1 MLHTTSTKRGKAY
14 NKETAMKTNKVKIIS
29 LLATTILAAMLF
41 PANAAAKY
49 DTGAGNCLSLPVI
62 WSEGVTKILRG
73 VYGEPVFNGA
83 SFPVTDENGDTVVW
97 YLQQDEANVWQAE
110 SASSNQPLD
119 ITSIDWG
126 DNLEAHPWTIRS
138 IVRTEIT
145 LYQDITNDPMLAFEM
160 AHLWGEGTTE
170 MWATNGITYP
180 SNEATVYSTLARFT
194 IQKLTVVPYD
204 EAGLPIDNGTLGLA
218 WDATQGQWS
227 GPVAKTLYNSAVWEA
242 EGVTGKAL
250 ASIYSAEI
258 NIPGKVIYGY
268 NWNLRKNNDGVGF
281 YRLTFSLDAVGGQ
294 YGNIYCNTFMTQGIT
309 SVRTSENVSGGGIGM
324 IDYSNNLTYI
334 DVEIT
339 SK

>member
-1 MLHTTSTKRGKAY
+1 MLHSTSTKRGKAH
-14 NKETAMKTNKVKIIS
+14 NKETAMKTNKVNIFS
-29 LLATTILAAMLF
+29 LMITTILAAMLS
-41 PANAAAKY
+41 PGNAAAKY

-73 VYGEPVFNGA
+73 VYGEPVLGGETYTDGNG
-83 SFPVTDENGDTVVW
+83 VVW

-110 SASSNQPLD
+110 SVSSSQRLD
-119 ITSIDWG
+119 VTSIDWG

-145 LYQDITNDPMLAFEM
+145 LYQNISSTPMLAFEM
-160 AHLWGEGTTE
+160 AWLWGEGTTE
-170 MWATNGITYP
+170 MWGTNGITYP
-180 SNEATVYSTLARFT
+180 SNEATVYSSLARFT
-194 IQKLTVVPYD
+194 IQKLTVDPYD
-204 EAGLPIDNGTLGLA
+204 EAGLPIDNGTLGLT
-218 WDATQGQWS
+218 WDATQGQWIGS
-227 GPVAKTLYNSAVWEA
+227 VAKTLYNSAVWEA
-242 EGVTGKAL
+242 EGVDGKAL

-294 YGNIYCNTFMTQGIT
+294 NGNIYCNTFMTRDIT